1 MAAVAMA
8 VGATAGAARAVVD
21 KGGEARASRASN
33 WRRVSAVATWWHGLE
48 SGAQSRAQGRAQGR
62 AARKATQATPA
73 HRVQVYNSVQVN
85 ILGGRCTTVRTVRSC
100 PYNSV
105 QVNILGGG
113 CTTVR
118 TVRCV
123 RSERPDCEVPTIS
136 LRGRVY
142 TVTTSN

>member
-21 KGGEARASRASN
+21 KVGEARASRASN

-85 ILGGRCTTVRTVRSC
+85 ILGGRCTTVRTV
-100 PYNSV
+100 
-105 QVNILGGG
+105 L
-113 CTTVR
+113 
-118 TVRCV
+118 CV
-123 RSERPDCEVPTIS
+123 RSERPDCDGADHIPKT